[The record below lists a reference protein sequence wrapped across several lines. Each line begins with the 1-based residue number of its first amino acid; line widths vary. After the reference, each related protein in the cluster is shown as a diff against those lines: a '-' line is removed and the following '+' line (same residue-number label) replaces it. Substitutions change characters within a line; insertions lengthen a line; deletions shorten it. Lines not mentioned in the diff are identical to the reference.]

1 MGYFAARNARD
12 GDPGEKAKQSLCLHP
27 DGVCGILVLCLC
39 FADSSLGLEQSQAQ
53 ATWDESLPEFV
64 SYDVGRLGL
73 FRDISGSLLEP
84 LI

>member
-1 MGYFAARNARD
+1 LGYFAARNARD

-53 ATWDESLPEFV
+53 AT
-64 SYDVGRLGL
+64 
-73 FRDISGSLLEP
+73 
-84 LI
+84 